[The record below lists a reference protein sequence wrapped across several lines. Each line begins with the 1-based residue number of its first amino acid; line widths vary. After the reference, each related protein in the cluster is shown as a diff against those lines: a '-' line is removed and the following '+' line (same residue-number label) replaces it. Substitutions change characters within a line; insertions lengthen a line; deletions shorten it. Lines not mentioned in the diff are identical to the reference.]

1 TTGTPQAVF
10 ADNQLLEQT
19 GLEKPFSGQLYDEL
33 VAPGFNVPLALKMN
47 ETKLEEWV
55 CQLSSN
61 Q

>member
-1 TTGTPQAVF
+1 
-10 ADNQLLEQT
+10 
-19 GLEKPFSGQLYDEL
+19 GQLYDEL
-33 VAPGFNVPLALKMN
+33 VAHGFNVPLALKMN